1 MKKLLLLITTAILA
15 QVAIAQV
22 MIQPT
27 DQARIIQ
34 NGVSTSIIKPVLP
47 FQGQKSRKAFFKN
60 DQTRTVTYNYETNA
74 TSQGGST
81 FQGGGQPIHPSS
93 NAITVYKNSTT
104 GKPDGRKVYTHG
116 FGQIFDASSPWF
128 QDDTMLYYGY
138 KMHWDSLY
146 MTFAYFR
153 NRDTNVVDTLYIY
166 SQSRSLD
173 PKFINAAGQG
183 LVPLTFS
190 TSKINTMASIFDT
203 ATLKGLNPVDID
215 TILLTKKDSTS
226 RFRVKGI
233 KIDKDVYRKS
243 ALGYLAVFRPGKK
256 GANQS
261 TDTLFD
267 FSGKNIVIK
276 NNVFFCYF
284 SRETVGQ
291 QGVDKK
297 YNFGQFITTPGKD
310 SAKQNP
316 NFCQPYNFDP
326 ASILHVQS
334 YFVVTATFNSI
345 EDLKANG
352 GYGVSN
358 AFPNPANQGQTLTF
372 QLTLPKAERTTS
384 FVTNM
389 LGQRIGEVSS
399 AVYASGN
406 TFMNINTQNLTPGIY
421 FYTVQAGSYT
431 VTKKFTIGSN

>member
-104 GKPDGRKVYTHG
+104 GKPDGSKVYTHG

-203 ATLKGLNPVDID
+203 ATLKVLIQL
-215 TILLTKKDSTS
+215 IL
-226 RFRVKGI
+226 I
-233 KIDKDVYRKS
+233 
-243 ALGYLAVFRPGKK
+243 
-256 GANQS
+256 
-261 TDTLFD
+261 
-267 FSGKNIVIK
+267 
-276 NNVFFCYF
+276 
-284 SRETVGQ
+284 
-291 QGVDKK
+291 
-297 YNFGQFITTPGKD
+297 
-310 SAKQNP
+310 
-316 NFCQPYNFDP
+316 
-326 ASILHVQS
+326 QS
-334 YFVVTATFNSI
+334 Y
-345 EDLKANG
+345 
-352 GYGVSN
+352 
-358 AFPNPANQGQTLTF
+358 
-372 QLTLPKAERTTS
+372 
-384 FVTNM
+384 
-389 LGQRIGEVSS
+389 
-399 AVYASGN
+399 
-406 TFMNINTQNLTPGIY
+406 
-421 FYTVQAGSYT
+421 
-431 VTKKFTIGSN
+431 